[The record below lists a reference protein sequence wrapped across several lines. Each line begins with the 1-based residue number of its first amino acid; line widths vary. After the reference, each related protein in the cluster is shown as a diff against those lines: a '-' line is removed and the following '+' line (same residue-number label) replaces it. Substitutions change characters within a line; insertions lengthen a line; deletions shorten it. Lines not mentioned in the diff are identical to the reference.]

1 MNLSAWSIKKPIP
14 TIMLFIALT
23 LAGWLGFTQLEID
36 DTPNIDIP
44 VVQVTVTQQGAG
56 PAELESQVTKI
67 IEDAVAGIGN
77 IDSLT
82 STVNDGVST
91 TMVNFD
97 LGTDTDRATNDVRNA
112 IAQVRQELPQDISD
126 PVVQRL
132 EFAGGT
138 VMTYAVGSDQRS
150 VEELSDLVD
159 RTISRALLD
168 VMGVA
173 QVQRVGG
180 VDREIRVDLSPERL
194 KALGITATEVNDQ
207 IRAFNINLPGG
218 RADLGTGE
226 TNIRTLGSAPTVG
239 ALMDYEITL
248 PQGGSVPLS
257 SLGTV
262 TDGFAELSQIA
273 RFNGE
278 PVVAFSVL
286 RSTGS
291 SIVSVEEGVRA
302 KVEDLKQTLDD
313 DITLD
318 LIVTRA
324 NDVRESYQATID
336 ALVLGALLT
345 VIAVGFFLK
354 DWRPTL
360 ITAMTLPLSIIP
372 TFAVMQLFGY
382 TLNGM
387 TLLALAL
394 AVGILV
400 DDAIVEIENI
410 ERHISMGKP
419 PMRAA
424 LDASAEIGLA
434 VVATTATIVAV
445 FIPVAFMGGVPGQFF
460 QPFGVVVSVSVM
472 FSTLVARTMTNLLGA
487 RLLKPKKANVSDQIS
502 PSSTDHAGLKR
513 SRPGLYERVLV
524 WSLRHRVATLVMAI
538 AFFFGSLQLVPYI
551 PTGLFDSGDTGL
563 STISVELPPGSTLTK
578 TDNVTQQLTQLLGE
592 NEATA
597 SVLATVGQSAN
608 SDGGGRGVDQATVF
622 VNLKPDDQ
630 RTISQQEFESQMRE
644 RFQQIPGARIS
655 FQSQGAGGGGKDLT
669 LVLKSENADELL
681 SASRELE
688 QQMKAIPGLVEV
700 SSSASLVK
708 PELLIRPDPARAAD
722 LGVSVQ
728 AIARTASLATLGD
741 TEANLA
747 KFDLPDR
754 QIPIRVQIDPDARN
768 DLDTIRNLRVP
779 GNAGNLVPLTAVA
792 DITLGSGPAQID
804 RFDRSRQVTLGANLQ
819 GISLG
824 NAFNAVTNL
833 PAFQNLPD
841 SVSQQPSGDAEIMRD
856 VFSRFGLALGT
867 AILCIYAILVLL
879 YNGFLHPLTIM
890 VALPLSIGGAL
901 LGLLVAQKELGLFAL
916 IGIVLLMG
924 IVTKNSILLVD
935 YALMN
940 KEEGKSRAQAA
951 LEAGLSRLRPI
962 MMTALATIAG
972 MLPIA
977 LELGAGSEVRS
988 PMAIAVIGGFTTSTL
1003 LTLVVVPVIFT
1014 YIDAFQDG
1022 IAKLFRRRKRKANTI
1037 KALKQEFSN
1046 ASSSQK
1052 Q

>member
-14 TIMLFIALT
+14 TIVLFLVLT

-97 LGTDTDRATNDVRNA
+97 LGTDSDRATNDVRNA
-112 IAQVRQELPQDISD
+112 IAQIRQDLPQDIND
-126 PVVQRL
+126 PIVQRL

-168 VMGVA
+168 VTGVA

-180 VDREIRVDLSPERL
+180 VDREIRVDLNPERL
-194 KALGITATEVNDQ
+194 QALNITATEVNDQ

-226 TNIRTLGSAPTVG
+226 TNIRTLGSAPTVES
-239 ALMDYEITL
+239 LMAYEITL
-248 PQGGSVPLS
+248 PRGSSVPLS

-262 TDGFAELSQIA
+262 TDSFAERSQIA

-286 RSTGS
+286 RSTGA

-302 KVEDLKQTLDD
+302 KVEGLKQTLDD
-313 DITLD
+313 DITLE

-336 ALVLGALLT
+336 ALVIGALLT
-345 VIAVGFFLK
+345 VVAVGFFLK

-360 ITAMTLPLSIIP
+360 ITAATLPLSIIP

-487 RLLKPKKANVSDQIS
+487 RLLKPKQPKAAEQLA
-502 PSSTDHAGLKR
+502 PSGIDDAASRR
-513 SRPGLYERVLV
+513 SRPGFYERILV
-524 WSLRHRVATLVMAI
+524 WSLRHRIATLVMAI

-563 STISVELPPGSTLTK
+563 STVSVELPPGATLEE
-578 TDNVTQQLTQLLGE
+578 TDEVAQRLTSLIQE

-597 SVLATVGQSAN
+597 SVLVAVGQSAG
-608 SDGGGRGVDQATVF
+608 SEGSARGVDQATVF
-622 VNLKPDDQ
+622 VNLKPDSERD
-630 RTISQQEFESQMRE
+630 ISQQDFETQMRE
-644 RFQQIPGARIS
+644 QFQKIPGARIS
-655 FQSQGAGGGGKDLT
+655 FESQGAGGGGKDLT

-681 SASRELE
+681 AASRALE
-688 QQMKAIPGLVEV
+688 QQMKSVPGLVEV

-708 PELLIRPDPARAAD
+708 PELLIRPDPSRAAD

-741 TEANLA
+741 IEANLA

-754 QIPIRVQIDPDARN
+754 QIP
-768 DLDTIRNLRVP
+768 
-779 GNAGNLVPLTAVA
+779 
-792 DITLGSGPAQID
+792 
-804 RFDRSRQVTLGANLQ
+804 
-819 GISLG
+819 
-824 NAFNAVTNL
+824 
-833 PAFQNLPD
+833 
-841 SVSQQPSGDAEIMRD
+841 
-856 VFSRFGLALGT
+856 
-867 AILCIYAILVLL
+867 
-879 YNGFLHPLTIM
+879 
-890 VALPLSIGGAL
+890 
-901 LGLLVAQKELGLFAL
+901 
-916 IGIVLLMG
+916 
-924 IVTKNSILLVD
+924 
-935 YALMN
+935 
-940 KEEGKSRAQAA
+940 
-951 LEAGLSRLRPI
+951 
-962 MMTALATIAG
+962 
-972 MLPIA
+972 
-977 LELGAGSEVRS
+977 
-988 PMAIAVIGGFTTSTL
+988 
-1003 LTLVVVPVIFT
+1003 
-1014 YIDAFQDG
+1014 
-1022 IAKLFRRRKRKANTI
+1022 
-1037 KALKQEFSN
+1037 
-1046 ASSSQK
+1046 
-1052 Q
+1052 